1 MISRLIKAISKGDE
15 PNESVKKRIKIRIL
29 IILGL
34 LVLIFLLLAGSWYWK
49 NHRSLTKYSVKGNRE
64 VSEAQ
69 IIELTQTK
77 KGIRLNT
84 VSSAKINKR
93 LKKNPFI
100 ESAIV
105 KAELPG
111 TLLIEVKEREPVA
124 RLEGSVTGMID
135 GKGFG
140 MPAKTQTVY
149 DLPIISGIKPS
160 DFDSSWGV
168 IKNPVIKQVAREL
181 LKLKTKVPAAYHLIS
196 EIRQQDDQTVMMYT
210 FDGAVPVLA
219 RASNLAANTVVLKNF
234 WNQVVKVSGKDR
246 FTYIDVRQDGVIA
259 TKEHKGN

>member
-1 MISRLIKAISKGDE
+1 MISKILTAISKDYE
-15 PNESVKKRIKIRIL
+15 TNEVVRKRIKIRVL

-34 LVLIFLLLAGSWYWK
+34 LILIGLLLVGSWYWK

-64 VSEAQ
+64 VSESQ
-69 IIELTQTK
+69 IIALTQTK

-111 TLLIEVKEREPVA
+111 TLVIEVKEREPVA
-124 RLEGSVTGMID
+124 RLEGAVTGMID

-140 MPAKTQTVY
+140 MPAKKLTVY
-149 DLPIISGIKPS
+149 DLPIISGIKKS

-168 IKNPVIKQVAREL
+168 IKNPVIKKVATEL
-181 LKLKTKVPAAYHLIS
+181 LKLKNKVPAAYHLIS
-196 EIRQQDDQTVMMYT
+196 EIRQNDDQSVWIYT

-219 RASNLAANTVVLKNF
+219 KASNLAENTVVLKNF
-234 WNQVVKVSGKDR
+234 WNQVVKVTGKDR

-259 TKEHKGN
+259 TKEHEGK